1 MCELKE
7 RYDLV
12 VVGGGPAGLAVA
24 VEAYD
29 RGIKDI
35 LIVERKEKLGGIL
48 GQCIHTGFGVQI
60 FGEELSGPEYA
71 ENFVDMVEER
81 GISVVCGATVLS
93 INQDQSI
100 IITGSKCGVQRI
112 GCGALVL
119 SMGCR
124 ERSRGAINVPGTR
137 PSGVFTA
144 GLAQRY
150 INLEGYK
157 MGREVVILGSGDIGL
172 IMARRLALEGINVR
186 MVCEI
191 EPFTNGLT
199 RNIVQCLEDF
209 NIPLR
214 LSHSVTMIHGKD
226 RLTGI
231 TIAQVDENKKPIP
244 GTEELVECDTLLL
257 SVGLIPENELSR
269 RAGIRIDPVTGGPLV
284 NEHMQTS
291 LPWVFAC
298 GNVVHVHDLVDYV
311 TLESR
316 RAAAAAVDYIKKQL
330 PRFREEIPTCSA
342 GEVRYVVPQVI
353 TAGDDAQGDLTLY
366 FRVKKPVTNAVVE
379 VSCGDWVFYRSKK
392 LKMIPGE
399 MEQVLIKAELRDTFD
414 AIYQE
419 NISKGKL
426 KVDQGGLLVIKKESQ
441 RKGAAKT
448 ELTVSVYPEEK

>member
-1 MCELKE
+1 MHELKE
-7 RYDLV
+7 RYDLI
-12 VVGGGPAGLAVA
+12 VVGGGPAGLAAA
-24 VEAYD
+24 VQAYD
-29 RGIKDI
+29 RGMKDV

-60 FGEELSGPEYA
+60 FEEELTGPEYA
-71 ENFVDMVEER
+71 DNFVAMVEER
-81 GISVVCGATVLS
+81 NIPVVCGATVLA
-93 INQDQSI
+93 INQDRSI
-100 IITGSKCGVQRI
+100 TITGSKCGVRRI
-112 GCGALVL
+112 SCGALVL

-124 ERSRGAINVPGTR
+124 ERSRGSINIPGTR

-157 MGREVVILGSGDIGL
+157 MGKEVVILGSGDIGL
-172 IMARRLALEGINVR
+172 IMARRLTLEGIKVR
-186 MVCEI
+186 MVCEL
-191 EPFTNGLT
+191 ETWTNGLS

-209 NIPLR
+209 DIPLR
-214 LSHSVTMIHGKD
+214 LGHTVTEIHGKE
-226 RLTGI
+226 RLTGV
-231 TIAQVDENKKPIP
+231 TISMVDENRKPIA
-244 GTEELVECDTLLL
+244 GTEELIPCDTLLL
-257 SVGLIPENELSR
+257 SVGLIPENELTR
-269 RAGIRIDPVTGGPLV
+269 RAGISIDPVTGGPLV

-316 RAAAAAVDYIKKQL
+316 RAASAAAAYVKKEL

-342 GEVRYVVPQVI
+342 GKVRYVVPQVI

-366 FRVKKPVTNAVVE
+366 FRVKEPVTNAIIE
-379 VSCGDWVFYRSKK
+379 VSCGDWVFYRAKK

-419 NISKGKL
+419 NMSKGKI
-426 KVDQGGLLVIKKESQ
+426 KGGMDDFLILPKSSQ
-441 RKGAAKT
+441 NKSFVKT
-448 ELTVSVYPEEK
+448 ELTVSVYPEE

>member
-1 MCELKE
+1 MTELKE
-7 RYDLV
+7 YYDLV

-24 VEAYD
+24 VEACD
-29 RGIKDI
+29 RGMKDV

-48 GQCIHTGFGVQI
+48 GQCIHTGFGLQI

-81 GISVVCGATVLS
+81 QIPVVCGATVLS

-100 IITGSKCGVQRI
+100 IITGSRCGVRRI
-112 GCGALVL
+112 SCGALVL
-119 SMGCR
+119 AMGCR
-124 ERSRGAINVPGTR
+124 ERSRGAINIPGTR

-157 MGREVVILGSGDIGL
+157 MGKEVVILGSGDIGL
-172 IMARRLALEGINVR
+172 IMARRLMLEGINVR
-186 MVCEI
+186 MVCEL
-191 EPFTNGLT
+191 ESWTNGLS

-209 NIPLR
+209 DIPLR
-214 LSHSVTMIHGKD
+214 LSHTVTEIHGKE
-226 RLTGI
+226 RLTGV
-231 TIAQVDENKKPIP
+231 TIAQVDEHKKPIP

-316 RAAAAAVDYIKKQL
+316 RAADAAASFVQKQL
-330 PRFREEIPTCSA
+330 PRFREEIPTTAA
-342 GEVRYVVPQVI
+342 GKVRYVVPQVI

-366 FRVKKPVTNAVVE
+366 FRVKEPVSNAIVE

-419 NISKGKL
+419 NMNKGKL
-426 KVDQGGLLVIKKESQ
+426 GDQFEMKQAQTKPVIT
-441 RKGAAKT
+441 T
-448 ELTVSVYPEEK
+448 ELTVSVYSEDD